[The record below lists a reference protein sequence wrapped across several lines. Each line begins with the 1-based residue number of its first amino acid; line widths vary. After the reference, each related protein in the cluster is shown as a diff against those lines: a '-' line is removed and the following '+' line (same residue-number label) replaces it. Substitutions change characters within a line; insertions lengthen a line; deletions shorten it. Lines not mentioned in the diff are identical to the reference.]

1 MLYCITNIELLRYVK
16 IKTVSIYEMK
26 GEKTFIVVIQM
37 VKEYKPS
44 EIEKKWQEKWQE
56 KNVFKSE
63 NKVEGKQ
70 NYYTLEMFAYPSG
83 KLHVGHLRN
92 YAIGDAIARYK
103 KMKGFNVLHPF
114 GWDSFGLPAEN
125 AAIDNGAHPGQWTKA
140 NIDNMRRQLKLMGLS
155 YDWDREIST
164 YTPEYYKWNQ
174 LFFIEM
180 YKKGLVYKKR
190 SYVNW
195 CPDCNTVLANE
206 QVEDGKCWRH
216 SKTDVIQKELSQWYL
231 KITDYAE
238 ELLQGHEELKG
249 HWPDKVLA
257 MQKNWIGKST
267 GSEINFVLDYKFDS
281 NSQDKESNL
290 NIGNNGEVII
300 PVFTTR
306 ADTLFGVTYAVIAP
320 EHPLVEEIVLKE
332 NPSLKE
338 AVDKM
343 INEDKINRTAEDK
356 EKEGMFTGLYVI
368 NPVNNEKVPLWIGN
382 YVLMDYGTGAVMAVP
397 AHDERDFFF
406 AKKYNLPIRIVINPV
421 DKDENPEKIVVEEME
436 GAYTLNGILV
446 NSDEF
451 DGTKNTEAKIKIT
464 EKLEKEGKGKK
475 TVNYRLHDWL
485 ISRQRYWGTPIP
497 VIYDEDGNIH
507 LEEKENLPVKLP
519 TDIEFNGKGNPLET
533 SEEFKNVILPN
544 GKKGRRETDT
554 MDTFVDSSWY
564 YLRYLDSHNT
574 EKPFEKANA
583 DSWTPVDQYIGGIE
597 HAVMHLLYARFFH
610 KALRDMG
617 LVATNEP
624 FKRLLTQGMVLGP
637 SYYSQNERKFYFPK
651 DVEIKD
657 TKAFSKSTGEE
668 LTVKIEKMSK
678 SKNNGVDPEEIVKE
692 YGADPAR
699 VFTLFAAPPEKE
711 LEWNVNG
718 LAGAYRFI
726 NRLFLII
733 SDSFEFADKNAGKE
747 DNYGI
752 DLSKRSEK
760 DEEIQKKLHQTV
772 KKVTESIEDDFHF
785 NTAIA
790 AVMELLNDMT
800 TYKQEVIDKND
811 VSTESKKIWK
821 EVLDKVILLIAPFA
835 PHIADE
841 LWEIIGN
848 KTFTFEEEWP
858 TFEEEL
864 TKEHKMN
871 LVVQINGKIRETIP
885 AKIGLPKE
893 EYEKLAFD
901 SEKIKK
907 AIEGKE
913 IVKVIVVPNKLVN
926 IVVKG

>member
-1 MLYCITNIELLRYVK
+1 
-16 IKTVSIYEMK
+16 
-26 GEKTFIVVIQM
+26 M

-320 EHPLVEEIVLKE
+320 EHPLVEEIILKE

-421 DKDENPEKIVVEEME
+421 DKDGNPEKIVVEDME

-617 LVATNEP
+617 LVETNEP

-668 LTVKIEKMSK
+668 LTVKVEKMSK

-747 DNYGI
+747 NNYGI
-752 DLSKRSEK
+752 DLNKRNEK

-800 TYKQEVIDKND
+800 TYKQELIDKND